1 MNIQISSI
9 FIIIAHSTGFG
20 NSFFKKSGDKI
31 YLLSFCTIPCS
42 KEGELTCNIFASG
55 GIELLLLKYIQ
66 AHRLTVQAIGGR
78 IL

>member
-9 FIIIAHSTGFG
+9 LIIIAHSTGFG

-31 YLLSFCTIPCS
+31 YLLSFCTISYS
-42 KEGELTCNIFASG
+42 KETEIPCNNFVPG
-55 GIELLLLKYIQ
+55 GIELLLSKYIQ